1 MFTIFAKNI
10 SFQQLNIIMDN
21 IDLEILKI
29 LKRNARAKFVSI
41 AKEVGL
47 TEGAV
52 RRRVRKLQEEGVIRR
67 FTIETM
73 AEFEGVVLVET
84 EPTITRDVAA
94 RMKKI
99 ATRVFEVSGDYDI
112 AAFIQAYT
120 MDDLNRKIDTI
131 RNLPGVLNTNTLIK
145 LKD

>member
-1 MFTIFAKNI
+1 
-10 SFQQLNIIMDN
+10 MDN

-29 LKRNARAKFVSI
+29 LKNDARAKFVSI
-41 AKEVGL
+41 ARKVGL

-52 RRRVRKLQEEGVIRR
+52 RRRIKKLKEEGVIKR

-84 EPTITRDVAA
+84 EPTITRDVAE

-99 ATRVFEVSGDYDI
+99 AARVFEVSGDYDI

-120 MDDLNRKIDTI
+120 MDELNRKIDTI